1 MPSPLLPRVRFS
13 HNQGFEERRR
23 TQAIGIGRRG
33 EEITGSMR
41 DGKEGDQEHTILGMD
56 NAKTLTRSSLHFL
69 SGTML
74 SRISG
79 MGRDMLTAFCFGT
92 DPAIAA
98 FLVAFRLSNLLRRIF
113 GEGALTVGF
122 IPHFEALQAESPK
135 RAAGFFRDLI
145 VSMSLVL
152 IGVIVAIEIGLLST
166 LNWGGFS
173 DDNGQILSLTAL
185 MMPGLLFI
193 CLSAVFS
200 ALLQCEHSFFLSGVS
215 PVAFNVIWMGAV
227 WLLRDEP
234 PVAAAKGLAISITL
248 AFFMQ
253 WIVLLPKSMA
263 ILRRSMALGQWL
275 HVKLFSPELRML
287 ATSLSLGVIGVGAI
301 QVNSAIDALFARHA
315 SLEGPAYLTYAIRLQ
330 QLPMALFAIA
340 ISSAALP
347 ALSRAMAAGDRS
359 RFLELLRFALLRTF
373 CLVFP
378 CTLAIFSMG
387 GAAVNLIFGRGH
399 FQGESVVHTTT
410 CLFGYALGLVPAS
423 FVVLLAS
430 ALYSRKD
437 YRTPTVAAG
446 VSMAV
451 NIVLNALLVFGLQW
465 GAQSV
470 AVATSIAAFCN
481 AWMLSRALGR
491 KVGQI
496 LPVGALQSYIKPMS
510 CSAVACVVSL
520 AIGDS
525 FFADP
530 TLPLLLHGA
539 KIPAFPTEWRQQL
552 LHFVALC
559 GSFGVVLLA
568 SAWWSRTDQ
577 LLGLIG
583 LGHLSAKD
591 RR

>member
-1 MPSPLLPRVRFS
+1 M
-13 HNQGFEERRR
+13 
-23 TQAIGIGRRG
+23 RG
-33 EEITGSMR
+33 
-41 DGKEGDQEHTILGMD
+41 GKEANQKHTILFMD

-74 SRISG
+74 SRLSG

-122 IPHFEALQAESPK
+122 IPHFEALQAENPQ

-145 VSMSLVL
+145 ASMSLVL
-152 IGVIVAIEIGLLST
+152 IGVMIASEIGLLSA
-166 LNWGGFS
+166 LEWGGFS
-173 DDNGQILSLTAL
+173 DDNCQILLLTAI

-200 ALLQCEHSFFLSGVS
+200 ALLQCQHSFFLSGVS
-215 PVAFNVIWMGAV
+215 PVAFNAIWMGAV
-227 WLLRDEP
+227 WLLRHEP
-234 PVAAAKGLAISITL
+234 PVAAARGLAISITL

-263 ILRRSMALGQWL
+263 LLRRSMALRQWL
-275 HVKLFSPELRML
+275 RAKLFSPEMRTLTR
-287 ATSLSLGVIGVGAI
+287 SLSLGVIGVGAI
-301 QVNSAIDALFARHA
+301 QVNSAVDALFARHA

-347 ALSRAMAAGDRS
+347 AFSRAMVAGDCS

-378 CTLAIFSMG
+378 CMLAIFSMG

-399 FQGESVVHTTT
+399 FQGDSVVHTTT
-410 CLFGYALGLVPAS
+410 CLFGYGLGLVPAS

-430 ALYSRKD
+430 AFYSRKD
-437 YRTPTVAAG
+437 YRTPTVAA
-446 VSMAV
+446 VAAMAV

-470 AVATSIAAFCN
+470 AVATSMAAFCN
-481 AWMLSRALGR
+481 AWILSRALGR
-491 KVGQI
+491 EVGQV
-496 LPVGALQSYIKPMS
+496 LPLGALQSYIKPMG

-520 AIGDS
+520 GIGAY

-530 TLPLLLHGA
+530 TLPLLIHGA
-539 KIPAFPTEWRQQL
+539 KTPAFPTDWYQQL

-559 GSFGVVLLA
+559 VSFGVVLLA
-568 SAWWSRTDQ
+568 CAWWSRTDQ
-577 LLGLIG
+577 LLGIIG
-583 LGHLSAKD
+583 FGHLSAKD
-591 RR
+591 KG